1 MNLKSLRIVI
11 LMSLPWWYAPAVT
24 AEEQDLEARLENVQA
39 RIQAEEQAN
48 QQLKDE
54 IAARDQEVAALQQ
67 RLQELEAKT
76 ATHSE

>member
-1 MNLKSLRIVI
+1 MLFRS
-11 LMSLPWWYAPAVT
+11 
-24 AEEQDLEARLENVQA
+24 
-39 RIQAEEQAN
+39 EEQAN

-54 IAARDQEVAALQQ
+54 IAARDREVAALQQ